1 MSIFPRPLKRVL
13 GKIIPFSKED
23 KVPTFNLGSGT
34 ADSTTFLRGDGTWSV
49 PPSSTGSAG
58 FEMNFLLMGA

>member
-1 MSIFPRPLKRVL
+1 
-13 GKIIPFSKED
+13 
-23 KVPTFNLGSGT
+23 
-34 ADSTTFLRGDGTWSV
+34 LRGDGTWSV